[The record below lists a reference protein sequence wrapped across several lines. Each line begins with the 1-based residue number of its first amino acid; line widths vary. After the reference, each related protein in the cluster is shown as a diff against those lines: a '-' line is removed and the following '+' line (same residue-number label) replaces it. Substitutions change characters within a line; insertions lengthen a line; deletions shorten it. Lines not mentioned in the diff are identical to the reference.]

1 MYNVSN
7 WVLET
12 MLAKHLPDQNQIAEV
27 AAARD
32 LPAFAEAAFS
42 PEIKARVLALKEIAV
57 SGKRMGASE
66 LAETMTIAH
75 FSAYFSD
82 ALSRL
87 FYQDYETA
95 QGSWKAYTYADTVP
109 DLRDAKRFRMG
120 RPGGLFK
127 RREKQAAQRT
137 SVSIG
142 TPISLGVDEFARSF
156 DVSWGAILNDDLG
169 KIRETPQA
177 MAKAAVDWLDQFVSD
192 LYDNATTQATLAGL
206 GAPWAGTGRLTAANL
221 AVGITAMRQRTDPS
235 GKKLTIKS
243 IHLVIPPELEY
254 TAFDLLARGIPFAGT
269 DANSLGKFIA
279 GVHTDPYIA
288 TAGANIPW
296 YLVADPREIPS
307 ISVVRMNGWNQPVV
321 SMKKSDIEVI
331 LGSAPAAYAMGSFDT
346 GNIEY
351 QVADIVGGWDDAS
364 FVGVTDYRGVYYSS
378 GTTA

>member
-27 AAARD
+27 AAAREI
-32 LPAFAEAAFS
+32 PAFAEAAFS
-42 PEIKARVLALKEIAV
+42 PEIKTRVQALKEIAAH
-57 SGKRMGASE
+57 GKRMGATQLS
-66 LAETMTIAH
+66 ETMTIAH

-95 QGSWKAYTYADTVP
+95 VGSWKAYTYADTVP

-120 RPGGLFK
+120 RPGKLFK
-127 RREKQAAQRT
+127 RREKQGAQRT

-142 TPISLGVDEFARSF
+142 TPISIGVDEFARSF

-177 MAKAAVDWLDQFVSD
+177 MAKAAVDWLDEFVSD

-235 GKKLTIKS
+235 GKKLAIKS

-254 TAFDLLARGIPFAGT
+254 TAFDLLARQVPFAGT
-269 DANSLGKFIA
+269 DSNSLKNFIS
-279 GVHTDPYIA
+279 GVHTDPYIT

-307 ISVVRMNGWNQPVV
+307 ISVVRMAGWNQPVV

-351 QVADIVGGWDDAS
+351 QVADIVGGWDDS
-364 FVGVTDYRGVYYSS
+364 QFVGVTDYRGLYYSS